1 LRSILRSVSKT
12 TRRNLMSVGRLAKF
26 TIPAGRKSEAL
37 RSIKELLIPSM
48 EAAPGFLGG
57 YWLLDESTGEGTA
70 VTIWDSPETRAAFGT
85 AVKEPMEGTGA
96 ITGISIQD
104 LPLVA
109 SSRGA
114 DVSRS

>member
-1 LRSILRSVSKT
+1 
-12 TRRNLMSVGRLAKF
+12 MSVGRIAKF
-26 TIPAGRKSEAL
+26 TIPADRRPEAL
-37 RSIKELLIPSM
+37 RLIKELLIPKM
-48 EAAPGFLGG
+48 ESFPGFRAG
-57 YWLLDESTGEGTA
+57 YWLLDESSGEATA
-70 VTIWDSPETRAAFGT
+70 ITIWDSPETRAAFGT

-96 ITGISIQD
+96 ITGTSIQD

>member
-1 LRSILRSVSKT
+1 
-12 TRRNLMSVGRLAKF
+12 MSVGRLAKF

-37 RSIKELLIPSM
+37 RSIKELLIPGM
-48 EAAPGFLGG
+48 EAVAGFLGG

-70 VTIWDSPETRAAFGT
+70 VTIWDSAEALASFGT
-85 AVKEPMEGTGA
+85 GIKAPLEGSGA
-96 ITGISIQD
+96 ITATSIKD
-104 LPLVA
+104 LPVVA